1 MRRFLFTCIA
11 ATAAACGGGGGSS
24 TPDAAVP
31 TPDAAPPADVCG
43 TAAARI
49 STYPGTFSGVTLGA
63 GADLSVAMG
72 ACTDERDFF
81 GNVGDDQVVQL
92 DNLTPGKT
100 YVLDLTTD
108 DDLSFY
114 VTTACDAAGPTA
126 GSCLLYVDQ
135 KFTNET
141 GDFVAPA
148 SGSVA
153 VVIDASNDPEAP
165 TTGAYTLAAR
175 LAECAAPTDCT
186 DASKPMCSNF
196 SCVQCVS
203 SFDCT
208 DAAAPV
214 CDATGTCVA
223 GSAMC
228 TGTDTGEQ
236 DDGPAA
242 ATTLAVPTAGNPTV
256 VSDHAVCSSPAIEDD
271 WYKITLTAATSLRI
285 QLAWTDAAA
294 DLDVIL
300 KDATGADIDGGV
312 DTGAGPETI
321 VDALDPGTYYLEVYR
336 YSPTD
341 DAALTPYTLS
351 VGLPECSTNFD
362 CNAAK
367 PVCDVGACVAGP
379 ATCVG
384 DDVGDLG
391 TGDDGPAAARVLAT
405 AVVGTP
411 VTLTGSLCSDPATEA
426 DWYKV
431 INVGAGEGLVL
442 SISGFTDPQDLDIA
456 VFDSTGKLVGVSFWL
471 NPDVVTLTY
480 LPAGTYYARVLRVD
494 APTTPTEVAPYT
506 ISAKR
511 TAAQTCTSSTDCAA
525 TYDTQLYR
533 GACTAG
539 ACHFIPA
546 GTAAAGAACDSA
558 DDCQSAHCSYL
569 PFESDAQKSVCTTTC
584 TAPTDC
590 TTGYTCTTGLS
601 TNVCVPMCSDDFQ
614 CGADAQSSTIDTGHP
629 WDYFTCTSGVCGA

>member
-1 MRRFLFTCIA
+1 MRRFLFTCLA

-24 TPDAAVP
+24 PPDAAPP
-31 TPDAAPPADVCG
+31 TPDAPPADVCG
-43 TAAARI
+43 APAARI
-49 STYPGTFSGVTLGA
+49 STYPGTFAGVTVGA
-63 GADLSVAMG
+63 GADLAVAMG
-72 ACTDERDFF
+72 ACTDERQYY
-81 GNVGDDQVVQL
+81 GATGDDQVVQL

-100 YVLDLTTD
+100 YVVDLTTD

-114 VTTACDAAGPTA
+114 VTTACDAGGPTT
-126 GSCLLYVDQ
+126 GSCLLYVDE

-153 VVIDASNDPEAP
+153 VVIDASNDPSAP

-175 LAECAAPTDCT
+175 LAECSVAAACT
-186 DASKPMCSNF
+186 DASKPVCSNF
-196 SCVQCVS
+196 ACVQCAS

-208 DAAAPV
+208 DAATPV

-223 GSAMC
+223 GPDGC

-242 ATTLAVPTAGNPTV
+242 ATVLAVPTAGNPTV
-256 VSDHAVCSSPAIEDD
+256 VADHAVCSMPAIEDD
-271 WYKITLTAATSLRI
+271 WYTITLTTATTLRT
-285 QLAWTDAAA
+285 QLAWTDTAA

-300 KDATGADIDGGV
+300 KDATGTDIDGGIE
-312 DTGAGPETI
+312 TGAGPETI
-321 VDALDPGTYYLEVYR
+321 SNALDPGTYYLEVYR
-336 YSPTD
+336 FKPSD
-341 DAALTPYTLS
+341 DATLTPYTLT
-351 VGLPECSTNFD
+351 VGLAECTTNFD

-367 PVCDVGACVAGP
+367 PLCEVGVCVPGP

-384 DDVGDLG
+384 DDLGDAG
-391 TGDDGPAAARVLAT
+391 TGDDGPAAARILPT

-411 VTLTGSLCSDPATEA
+411 ASLTGSACGTPATEA

-431 INVGAGEGLVL
+431 INVANGEGLT
-442 SISGFTDPQDLDIA
+442 IAIDGFTAPQDLDLA

-494 APTTPTEVAPYT
+494 AASTEVAPYT
-506 ISAKR
+506 ITATR
-511 TAAQTCTSSTDCAA
+511 TTAHTCASSTDCAA

-539 ACHFIPA
+539 SCHFIPA
-546 GTAAAGAACDSA
+546 GTGAAGAACDSA
-558 DDCQSAHCSYL
+558 DDCQSARCSYL

-584 TAPTDC
+584 TASTDC
-590 TTGYTCTTGLS
+590 ASGFTCTTGLT
-601 TNVCVPMCSDDFQ
+601 TNVCVPMCADDFQ

-629 WDYFTCTSGVCGA
+629 WDYLTCTSGVCGG